1 MTTTLQGQIKRVDL
15 GMGAW
20 TLLTPEGLTYEL
32 HRLPP
37 AYQVADLE
45 VNLTGTIRTD
55 LMGTTM
61 VGDVFQV
68 EQAQTRAH

>member
-1 MTTTLQGQIKRVDL
+1 MSTTTLQGQIKRVDL

-37 AYQVADLE
+37 AYQIVDLE
-45 VNLTGTIRTD
+45 VKLTGTIRSD
-55 LMGTTM
+55 LMGTAM
-61 VGDVFQV
+61 VGGCFSG
-68 EQAQTRAH
+68 